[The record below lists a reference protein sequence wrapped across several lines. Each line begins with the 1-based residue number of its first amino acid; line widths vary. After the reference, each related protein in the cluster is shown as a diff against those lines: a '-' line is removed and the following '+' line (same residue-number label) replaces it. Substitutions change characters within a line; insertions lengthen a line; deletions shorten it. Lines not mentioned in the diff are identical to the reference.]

1 MRLKLN
7 GPCAKGTCTQC
18 GTFRTRKVASR
29 LGTHAISLNITTRTS
44 PRPAAKI
51 LFRGCDIK
59 VSSSRSN
66 SILPFSA
73 GLISP
78 PSLVNLLSAR
88 AILNSKHSTS
98 RYIVLKII
106 IQSDSICSPSSVMDI
121 SHCFNFKI
129 VNLVCRTLRR
139 SAILSLQREFGSSCV
154 CYRRK
159 LGSTTK

>member
-1 MRLKLN
+1 VREGHLHSMRNFQNKEGRKSAWHTCNFLKHN
-7 GPCAKGTCTQC
+7 
-18 GTFRTRKVASR
+18 
-29 LGTHAISLNITTRTS
+29 HTRTS

-66 SILPFSA
+66 SMLPFSA

-88 AILNSKHSTS
+88 AILNAKHSTS

-106 IQSDSICSPSSVMDI
+106 IQSDSICLSSSVMDI